1 MRIVLF
7 FVFLFSQLLCKGA
20 DLRTG
25 THHNA
30 RNHYSPIGSCSHH
43 RLAKSESFSFATAD
57 LDMTEIEEADLDE
70 EHLNGDDLSNAL
82 INQAYLLCDKW
93 YLSFFPSLVPEDDH
107 KRFKS
112 FSPFCGDSAPIYIR
126 QRVLKI

>member
-1 MRIVLF
+1 MRVVVF

-30 RNHYSPIGSCSHH
+30 RNHYNPIGSCSHH
-43 RLAKSESFSFATAD
+43 RLAKSESLSFANAD

-70 EHLNGDDLSNAL
+70 EQFNGDDVSNSL
-82 INQAYLLCDKW
+82 VNQACLLCDKW
-93 YLSFFPSLVPEDDH
+93 YLSFFPSLIPEDEH
-107 KRFKS
+107 KRFNS
-112 FSPFCGDSAPIYIR
+112 FPPFCGGTSPIYIR

>member
-1 MRIVLF
+1 MRVVVF

-30 RNHYSPIGSCSHH
+30 RGHYNPIGSCSHH
-43 RLAKSESFSFATAD
+43 RLAKSESVSFASAD
-57 LDMTEIEEADLDE
+57 LDMTEIEEADLDD
-70 EHLNGDDLSNAL
+70 EHFNGDDVSNSL
-82 INQAYLLCDKW
+82 VNQSYLLCDKW
-93 YLSFFPSLVPEDDH
+93 YLSFFPSLIPEDEH

-112 FSPFCGDSAPIYIR
+112 FPPFCSDTSPIYIR

>member
-1 MRIVLF
+1 MRVVLF
-7 FVFLFSQLLCKGA
+7 FVFLFSHLLSKGS

-25 THHNA
+25 THHA
-30 RNHYSPIGSCSHH
+30 PIPHHHSVNSCSHH

-57 LDMTEIEEADLDE
+57 LDMTEIEEAEVDE
-70 EHLNGDDLSNAL
+70 EHFNGDDVSNSL
-82 INQAYLLCDKW
+82 VNQAYLLCDKW
-93 YLSFFPSLVPEDDH
+93 YLSFFPSLIPEDDH

-112 FSPFCGDSAPIYIR
+112 FPPFCADSAPIYIR